1 MSNVMANKN
10 NNSNRKKNKKSKKS
24 KKKTKRTN
32 NNNNNKKIKALSEND
47 IDEIQN
53 TMKRSQKLIMKI
65 NQNYEKINLILGKM
79 IR

>member
-24 KKKTKRTN
+24 KKKTKRT

-65 NQNYEKINLILGKM
+65 NQNFEKINLILGKM

>member
-24 KKKTKRTN
+24 KKKTKRT

>member
-1 MSNVMANKN
+1 MANKN

-24 KKKTKRTN
+24 KKKTKRT

-65 NQNYEKINLILGKM
+65 NQNFEKINLILGKM